1 MESINVPDFTPPARI
16 LAANQPATVGTRPT
30 ATREA
35 RRPAP
40 VRASRNLRTQ
50 QLPPRPEKAD
60 ERALIARAKVATDGA
75 ARNELIE
82 THMGLVRQV
91 ARRYAIDASHYEDIL
106 QEGALGVLR
115 AAETFDLAFDVR
127 FSTYATYWIRT
138 RIQRY
143 LAAVRSH
150 EYGAPASVAW
160 ACGKTRGKGGFRAL
174 ARSLSLDDAAGPEG
188 ERTLEEVVA
197 SDQADPET
205 KVGARELQGR
215 VVAALKRAAE
225 RLDDPRT
232 KLIID
237 ERLLAEEPATLAELG
252 EALNLSREGARLLE
266 TRLLKET
273 RKELDAVGVAA

>member
-1 MESINVPDFTPPARI
+1 MEFANVPDFTPPARI
-16 LAANQPATVGTRPT
+16 VAANPSPATPRPT
-30 ATREA
+30 TRDT
-35 RRPAP
+35 RKPLP
-40 VRASRNLRTQ
+40 VRAARGVGRGV
-50 QLPPRPEKAD
+50 LPPRPERAD
-60 ERALIARAKVATDGA
+60 ERALIARAKQATDHQ

-82 THMGLVRQV
+82 AHMGLVRQV

-160 ACGKTRGKGGFRAL
+160 ACGKTRGKSGFRAL
-174 ARSLSLDDAAGPEG
+174 ARSLSLEDTAGPDG

-197 SDQADPET
+197 ADMPDPEA
-205 KVGARELQGR
+205 KVGDRELHGR
-215 VVAALKRAAE
+215 VVAALRRAAE

-232 KLIID
+232 KLIIE

-252 EALNLSREGARLLE
+252 QALNLSREGARLLE

-273 RKELDAVGVAA
+273 KKELDAVGVAA